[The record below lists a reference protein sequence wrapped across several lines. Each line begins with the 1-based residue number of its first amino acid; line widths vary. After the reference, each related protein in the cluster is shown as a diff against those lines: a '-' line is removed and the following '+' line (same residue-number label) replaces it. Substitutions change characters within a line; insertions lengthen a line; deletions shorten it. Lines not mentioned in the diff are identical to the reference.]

1 MTNIQ
6 IFQSP
11 EFGQIRTTTYN
22 GEIAFVAK
30 DIAERLGYTWK
41 GMNGTIPHVPEEWK
55 GACSVQTPGG
65 EQEMCVLT
73 EQGLYFFLAR
83 SDKPLALPFQKWIAG
98 DVLPTIR
105 KTGGYTARPLS
116 GDELI
121 LAAVTE
127 LQSRVANLSQTVAVQ
142 QARIE
147 ADKPKVLFSEAVAT
161 SNTDILVGELAKI
174 LYQNGVEIGQNR
186 LFERLRNDGYLCK
199 TGSAYNSP
207 TQRAMDLGLFRVKET
222 AVTHSDGHITIQR
235 TTKVTGK
242 GQVYFVNRF
251 LGKEA

>member
-6 IFQSP
+6 IFQYTDG
-11 EFGQIRTTTYN
+11 EVRTTTYN

-30 DIAERLGYTWK
+30 DVAERLGYIWQVNVIK
-41 GMNGTIPHVPEEWK
+41 HVPEEWR
-55 GACSVQTPGG
+55 GVIPINTPSGT
-65 EQEMCVLT
+65 QEMWVLT

-105 KTGGYTARPLS
+105 KTGGYTAKTLS

>member
-6 IFQSP
+6 IFQYTDG
-11 EFGQIRTTTYN
+11 EVRTTTYN

-30 DIAERLGYTWK
+30 DVAERLGYIWK
-41 GMNGTIPHVPEEWK
+41 GMNGTMPHVPEEWK

-65 EQEMCVLT
+65 TQEMSVLT
-73 EQGLYFFLAR
+73 EQGLYFFLFF
-83 SDKPLALPFQKWIAG
+83 SVKPLALPFQFWFAG
-98 DVLPTIR
+98 EVIPSLR
-105 KTGGYTARPLS
+105 KTGGYTAHPLS

-147 ADKPKVLFSEAVAT
+147 ADKPKVVFSEAVAT

-174 LYQNGVEIGQNR
+174 LNQNGVEIGQNR
-186 LFERLRNDGYLCK
+186 LFERLRNEGYLCK
-199 TGSAYNSP
+199 TGSAYNCP
-207 TQRAMDLGLFRVKET
+207 TQRAMDMGLFRIKET
-222 AVTHSDGHITIQR
+222 AITHSDGHVTIQR
-235 TTKVTGK
+235 TTKVTGR
-242 GQVYFVNRF
+242 GQVYLVNRF
-251 LGKEA
+251 LGR